1 MRADRLLSILLLL
14 QNHGRMTSRELAEK
28 LEVSERTIFRD
39 MEALSAAG
47 IPVYAERGS
56 GGGWALSEGY
66 RTNLTGMKTEEIFSL
81 LLSNPSN
88 LLDDLGIKDDFETAF
103 QKLLAASP
111 TTIRKNAELVRQ
123 RILIDGVGWHQSQ
136 ESFAHLSTVQE
147 AVWEERK
154 LYMQYRKEEEIV
166 ERIIHPLGIVAK
178 RNVWYLV
185 AESGG
190 DMRTY
195 RISRLINARMLEET
209 FERPVGFD
217 LERYWE
223 QSTDRF
229 KKNLPRY
236 PARLRINEK
245 LRSRIGQERYAKIM
259 RSLEASEGS
268 GWLELDIE
276 FETLESACEIIL
288 SYGPLVEV
296 LAPEELRAKVVS
308 EVKAIASIYGGTLS
322 FPPPLSE
329 A

>member
-14 QNHGRMTSRELAEK
+14 QNYGKMTSRELAEK

-39 MEALSAAG
+39 MEALSAAS
-47 IPVYAERGS
+47 IPVYAERGA
-56 GGGWALSEGY
+56 GGGWVLSEGY
-66 RTNLTGMKTEEIFSL
+66 KTNLTGMKTEEILSL
-81 LLSNPSN
+81 LLSNPSKQ
-88 LLDDLGIKDDFETAF
+88 LDDLGIKVDFEAVF

-111 TTIRKNAELVRQ
+111 KSIKKDAEMVRQ
-123 RILIDGVGWHQSQ
+123 RMLIDGASWHQSD
-136 ESFAHLSTVQE
+136 ESFEHLRTVQE

-154 LYMQYRKEEEIV
+154 LYMQYRREEVIV
-166 ERIIHPLGIVAK
+166 ERVVHPLGIVAK

-185 AESGG
+185 AESDG

-195 RISRLINARMLEET
+195 RISRLMNARMLEES
-209 FERPVGFD
+209 FERPVDFD

-223 QSTDRF
+223 QSMDRF

-245 LRSRIGQERYAKIM
+245 LRTRIGKERYTKIM
-259 RSLEASEGS
+259 RSHETKEGCE
-268 GWLELDIE
+268 WTELDIE

-308 EVKAIASIYGGTLS
+308 QVKAIASIYTNTL
-322 FPPPLSE
+322 
-329 A
+329 